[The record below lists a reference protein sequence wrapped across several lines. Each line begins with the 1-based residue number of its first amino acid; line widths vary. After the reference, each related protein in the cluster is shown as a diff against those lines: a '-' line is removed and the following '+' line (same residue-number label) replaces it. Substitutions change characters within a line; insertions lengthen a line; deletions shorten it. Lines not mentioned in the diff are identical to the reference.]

1 VPSVGALLT
10 FAVAAFILI
19 VIPGPSVLFSVGRAI
34 ALGRAAGVVSVAG
47 NTIGSLILVSAVA
60 FGIGAL
66 IVASAVA
73 FTIIKFAGAA
83 YLVYL
88 GVQAI
93 RHRKQRADAV
103 DDTRPQPLR
112 RTFGQAMIVG
122 STNPKSLAFFLAVL
136 PQFVDQDA
144 GHAPVQMLMF
154 GVVFAVIAFVSDSCW
169 ALAAATARDWFA
181 RSPQRIEHLSATG
194 GVMMIVLG
202 GVLATARRAV

>member
-1 VPSVGALLT
+1 VPSAGALLT
-10 FAVAAFILI
+10 FAIAAFILI

-34 ALGRAAGVVSVAG
+34 ALGRMAGIVSVAG
-47 NTIGSLILVSAVA
+47 NTIGSLVLVTAVA

-73 FTIIKFAGAA
+73 FTVIKLAGAA

-88 GVQAI
+88 GVQSI
-93 RHRKQRADAV
+93 RHRKQRADAL
-103 DDTRPQPLR
+103 DDPTPQPLLR
-112 RTFGQAMIVG
+112 VFGQAMIVG

-136 PQFVDQDA
+136 PQLVDKDA
-144 GHAPVQMLMF
+144 GPAAVQMMVF
-154 GVVFAVIAFVSDSCW
+154 GVEFAVIAFISDSTW
-169 ALAAATARDWFA
+169 AMAAATARDWFA
-181 RSPQRIEHLSATG
+181 SSPKRIEHLSATG